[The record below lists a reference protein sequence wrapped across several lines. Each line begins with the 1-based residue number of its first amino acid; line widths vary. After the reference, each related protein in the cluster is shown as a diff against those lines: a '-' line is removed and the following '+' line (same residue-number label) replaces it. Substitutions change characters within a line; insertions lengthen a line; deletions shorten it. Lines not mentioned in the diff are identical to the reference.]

1 MEECLGT
8 GPPKKQGKANAPE
21 GNAKDAAD
29 GSVKEEQCKEAGPN
43 QVNQMSPTLE
53 YSDKNIRVSV
63 EIVQRK
69 KWYLIGQ

>member
-8 GPPKKQGKANAPE
+8 GPPKKHGKANAPDIE

-29 GSVKEEQCKEAGPN
+29 GSVKEEQCKEAGSN

-63 EIVQRK
+63 EIVQ
-69 KWYLIGQ
+69 